1 MSTLR
6 SQWHRGEVVCSCLYH
21 PSVSRQ
27 VTKKRVSANKKNRDT
42 QEFYNA
48 ARTQQAREPEPRLDA
63 AAVEQAAST
72 DAPSSSPAAQAQA
85 TPPRQN
91 RPAAGHTPG
100 SASKRKQ
107 RKLAVNFEA
116 AKVSE

>member
-1 MSTLR
+1 METELSCSTP
-6 SQWHRGEVVCSCLYH
+6 S
-21 PSVSRQ
+21 SVSPQ
-27 VTKKRVSANKKNRDT
+27 VTKKRVSANKKSRDT

-48 ARTQQAREPEPRLDA
+48 ARNQPGGGAEPRRDA
-63 AAVEQAAST
+63 AATVEHAAGS
-72 DAPSSSPAAQAQA
+72 DAATPGPAAQAQA

-91 RPAAGHTPG
+91 RPASGHTPG

-116 AKVSE
+116 AKVSD

>member
-1 MSTLR
+1 M
-6 SQWHRGEVVCSCLYH
+6 
-21 PSVSRQ
+21 
-27 VTKKRVSANKKNRDT
+27 TKKRVSANKKNRDT

-48 ARTQQAREPEPRLDA
+48 ARNQPARGPEPRQDA
-63 AAVEQAAST
+63 AAAATVEHSAST
-72 DAPSSSPAAQAQA
+72 DAPSSTPAQA

-91 RPAAGHTPG
+91 RPATGHTPS